1 MSSAFL
7 FSYRK
12 KDFMKNSVAKRK
24 KALIDLT
31 FLIPALLVLLF
42 VVGIPF
48 FQGLG
53 ISLTNWDGFTKEKNF
68 VGLRNLY
75 LLVKDTQ
82 VINAIQNTLLYTC
95 ITAVGVNA
103 LALLLAVLLDGNV
116 FGKRF
121 LRSVLFLPMIVSL
134 VVAAFMWTRIYGDV
148 LPTYFNI
155 MSPLVS
161 VKWAVPGIALI
172 CLWRD
177 TGLAMVIYNAGLQ
190 SVPESLKEAARI
202 DGANNWQIF
211 RNITFPLIAPAFTTC
226 VTLWLGYG
234 LKVFDYPK
242 AATNGGPGKA
252 SETFALY
259 VYNNFFSNNRAGY
272 GQMASI
278 VMFLVVILIT
288 NSVTKILRKREVEV

>member
-1 MSSAFL
+1 
-7 FSYRK
+7 
-12 KDFMKNSVAKRK
+12 MKNSVAKRK

-116 FGKRF
+116 FG
-121 LRSVLFLPMIVSL
+121 V
-134 VVAAFMWTRIYGDV
+134 
-148 LPTYFNI
+148 
-155 MSPLVS
+155 
-161 VKWAVPGIALI
+161 
-172 CLWRD
+172 
-177 TGLAMVIYNAGLQ
+177 
-190 SVPESLKEAARI
+190 
-202 DGANNWQIF
+202 
-211 RNITFPLIAPAFTTC
+211 
-226 VTLWLGYG
+226 
-234 LKVFDYPK
+234 
-242 AATNGGPGKA
+242 
-252 SETFALY
+252 
-259 VYNNFFSNNRAGY
+259 
-272 GQMASI
+272 
-278 VMFLVVILIT
+278 
-288 NSVTKILRKREVEV
+288 NSA